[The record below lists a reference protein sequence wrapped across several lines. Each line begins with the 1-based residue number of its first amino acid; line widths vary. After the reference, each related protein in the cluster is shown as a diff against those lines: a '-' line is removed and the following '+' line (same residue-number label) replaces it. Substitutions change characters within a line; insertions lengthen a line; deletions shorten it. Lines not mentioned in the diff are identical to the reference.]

1 MNSKY
6 YNFILEDES
15 LDNYKHWYYSV
26 RDNNFKTHKH
36 DAEST
41 TYILPAFF
49 NGKLRN
55 SKAATKQFMEL
66 LRKCCES
73 IGKRNGKTW
82 GHVREALINIGLI
95 DTYSAKMTLA
105 QTIADICP
113 NTTKSSVNQSMKR
126 YYGKRDSVTDAN
138 IIADIAKQF
147 QPVLDAIKP

>member
-1 MNSKY
+1 MGSEAKQTKNPG
-6 YNFILEDES
+6 
-15 LDNYKHWYYSV
+15 
-26 RDNNFKTHKH
+26 T
-36 DAEST
+36 EST

-55 SKAATKQFMEL
+55 SEAATKQFMEL
-66 LRKCCES
+66 LRKCCKS

-82 GHVREALINIGLI
+82 GHVREALINIGFI
-95 DTYSAKMTLA
+95 DAYSPKMTLA

-113 NTTKSSVNQSMKR
+113 STTKSSVNQSIKR
-126 YYGKRDSVTDAN
+126 FYHMYCINNSITDDN